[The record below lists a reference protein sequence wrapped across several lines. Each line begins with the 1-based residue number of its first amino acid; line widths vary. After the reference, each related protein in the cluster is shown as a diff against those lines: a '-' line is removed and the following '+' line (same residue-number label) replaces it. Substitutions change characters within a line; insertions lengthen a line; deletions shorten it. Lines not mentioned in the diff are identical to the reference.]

1 MSVRGWNTRVV
12 VATGVA
18 MTGLL
23 LVACG
28 NKELAAGDVPAANV
42 PTATAS
48 MSPTAGPTAEPA
60 DNPSEPGATAEP
72 SKKPTV
78 TPKPTP
84 VKPFRLSSSMLLTG
98 KEMAKG
104 DPSRRWRANSQA
116 PLAPICGLAS
126 TRGDKVQGVLSRH
139 FTDEL
144 EADGGQWITRYSD
157 ERAARAAYNQ
167 IVATINS
174 CKAFSPG
181 QTHARKMTENRT
193 VALGDR
199 TRILRW
205 YDYALPS
212 DPGSENGGFPYAVTQ
227 QGKVVSVLAFSEM
240 GTGIEPANFER
251 IARSAAA
258 RLG

>member
-1 MSVRGWNTRVV
+1 MSVGGWNTRVA

-18 MTGLL
+18 MMGLL

-28 NKELAAGDVPAANV
+28 NKEPAAGEVPAASV

-48 MSPTAGPTAEPA
+48 MTPTVGPTAEPV
-60 DNPSEPGATAEP
+60 DNPSEPGTTAEP

-78 TPKPTP
+78 TPKPAP

-104 DPSRRWRANSQA
+104 DPSRQWRANSQT

-126 TRGDKVQGVLSRH
+126 TRGDKVKGVLSRH

-157 ERAARAAYNQ
+157 ERAARAAYDQ
-167 IVATINS
+167 IVATIKS

-193 VALGDR
+193 LSLGDR

-251 IARSAAA
+251 VARFAAA
-258 RLG
+258 RLN